1 MAEKSSFAVLGTGVI
16 GTGIALSLLREGHS
30 VTVWNRTAERARPLA
45 ERGATVVGTC
55 LRSAGGHQRGLHERL
70 ASFVVSLPAAAMRPA
85 AV

>member
-45 ERGATVVGTC
+45 ERGATVD
-55 LRSAGGHQRGLHERL
+55 
-70 ASFVVSLPAAAMRPA
+70 
-85 AV
+85 